1 MIQRLQ
7 SIFLL
12 LSSLFF
18 GSQFF
23 TAFASTGKAVKGIF
37 SDLTYNIHDNP
48 ILLGLV
54 GLGIIISFVAIF
66 LYKNRTLQL
75 KVTYLAVIVAICF
88 PLAAGALYYIQL
100 GDMQD
105 LAPTLSLGAFT
116 PLGPIIFG
124 VLAGRYIKSDQKLVS
139 SMDRLR

>member
-23 TAFASTGKAVKGIF
+23 TAFASTTKAIQGIF
-37 SDLTYNIHDNP
+37 SDLTYSIHDNP

-54 GLGIIISFVAIF
+54 GLGALISLAAIF
-66 LYKNRTLQL
+66 LYNNRNLQL
-75 KVTYLAVIVAICF
+75 KLTYTSVALALIF
-88 PLAAGALYYIQL
+88 PITAAALYYLQL
-100 GDMQD
+100 GESTSIT
-105 LAPTLSLGAFT
+105 PSLSLGSFT
-116 PLGPIIFG
+116 PLGSIIFG
-124 VLAGRYIKSDQKLVS
+124 ALAGRNIKKDQKLVS
-139 SMDRLR
+139 SMDR